1 VRSWTAGFGRDR
13 VGGAAAAPGEATSVR
28 GCEAGR
34 SQAPV
39 VGDASGEAT
48 RAAQAPALDTATRAG
63 PADRLPIGILV
74 IARDEEANLPDCM
87 HSVVGWAEQVVVVL
101 DPRTRD
107 RSREVAAGAGAEVVE
122 HPFETHARQRN
133 WALDQHSWR
142 TPWILV
148 VDADERISPELV
160 EELRAIVSSP
170 QAFATYAVRKRFI
183 FYGKWMRHCWY
194 SAWDLRLFR
203 LGSAR
208 YEERPV
214 HEHMIAEGR
223 VGYLRAD
230 LIHNDFKDMDS
241 WIDKHNRYA
250 TFEASEMNREAG
262 ENRVRGRLFG
272 SWTERRRYIKDV
284 IWNRLPFRPLFWFL
298 YLYVWK
304 LGFLDGRLGLRFCL
318 MHGIFD
324 AFVTAKAW
332 ERRFLGASP
341 PPNYYRREVADYLR
355 RNPETAAR
363 YPSLGAD

>member
-1 VRSWTAGFGRDR
+1 L
-13 VGGAAAAPGEATSVR
+13 E
-28 GCEAGR
+28 
-34 SQAPV
+34 
-39 VGDASGEAT
+39 
-48 RAAQAPALDTATRAG
+48 
-63 PADRLPIGILV
+63 IGILV

-101 DPRTRD
+101 DPRSRD

-122 HPFETHARQRN
+122 HLFETHARQRN
-133 WALDQHSWR
+133 WALDRYPWR

-148 VDADERISPELV
+148 VDADERVSPELV
-160 EELRAIVSSP
+160 EELRAIVDSP
-170 QAFATYAVRKRFI
+170 QAFAIYAVKKRFI

-214 HEHMIAEGR
+214 HEHVIADGP
-223 VGYLRAD
+223 VGYLSAD

-241 WIDKHNRYA
+241 WIHKHNRYA
-250 TFEASEMNREAG
+250 SFEASEMNRDAG

-272 SWTERRRYIKDV
+272 TWTERRRYIKDE

-332 ERRFLGASP
+332 EQRFLGSTP
-341 PPNYYRREVADYLR
+341 PPNFYRRASPTTWSGTPTPPLATSRGRLDFR
-355 RNPETAAR
+355 DRSSRAPR
-363 YPSLGAD
+363 